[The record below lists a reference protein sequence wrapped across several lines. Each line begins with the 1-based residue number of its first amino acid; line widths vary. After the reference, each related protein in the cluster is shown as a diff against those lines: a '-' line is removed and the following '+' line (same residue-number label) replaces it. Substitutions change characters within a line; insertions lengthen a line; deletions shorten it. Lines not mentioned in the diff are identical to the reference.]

1 MTLDQII
8 YFEFCAVTGCL
19 HICTNNHLFSE
30 MNFDDFNHISSSRW
44 GQFNVR
50 NADCE
55 ALDKLQEEF
64 DWYNFGI
71 TNGDEDSMVESTN

>member
-1 MTLDQII
+1 
-8 YFEFCAVTGCL
+8 
-19 HICTNNHLFSE
+19 

-50 NADCE
+50 NADCDV
-55 ALDKLQEEF
+55 LDKLQEEF

-71 TNGDEDSMVESTN
+71 TNGDEDSMVESSL

>member
-1 MTLDQII
+1 
-8 YFEFCAVTGCL
+8 
-19 HICTNNHLFSE
+19 

-50 NADCE
+50 NDDCE
-55 ALDKLQEEF
+55 VLDKLQEAF

-71 TNGDEDSMVESTN
+71 TNGDEDSMVENSN

>member
-1 MTLDQII
+1 
-8 YFEFCAVTGCL
+8 
-19 HICTNNHLFSE
+19 
-30 MNFDDFNHISSSRW
+30 MNYDDSNHISSSRW

-71 TNGDEDSMVESTN
+71 TNGDEDGYLPICRGIFLTF